1 MFGPMLAREL
11 SFPEV
16 DFAVPAGEAGLVTP
30 QSVSWRVFRNPVAVA
45 IGGVAAVLLEL
56 GEPRVRAGVWEHSDF
71 RRNPKARMRRTALGA
86 MITVYGPLSLVET
99 YTSKVNAIHAAIAG
113 VAEGGEA
120 YRADD
125 PELLRWVQVT
135 ATYAFAEAYHRYVQP
150 LSAGERDS
158 FIAEAATGAAYY
170 GVADAPRTN
179 AELERTLTD
188 AAPVLEPS
196 AVLGEFL
203 QIIRTAPILPPAA
216 RMLQPLLARAAMD
229 LLPPDLAQRI
239 GCSARLAPAER
250 RLLKV
255 AASVAERVNV
265 KDSPWAQALERISP
279 AA

>member
-1 MFGPMLAREL
+1 MLAREL

-16 DFAVPAGEAGLVTP
+16 NFAVPAGEAGLVTP

-99 YTSKVNAIHAAIAG
+99 YTKKVNAIHAAIGG

-125 PELLRWVQVT
+125 AELLRWVQVT

-158 FIAEAATGAAYY
+158 FIAEAAAGAAYY

-179 AELERTLTD
+179 AELERMLTD

-196 AVLGEFL
+196 EVLGEFL

-239 GCSARLAPAER
+239 GCSASAARAER
-250 RLLKV
+250 RLLKL

-265 KDSPWAQALERISP
+265 KDSPWAQALERLSP